1 MLHFADNS
9 LNSFYIQ
16 DLCRRHSVGENMAG
30 ISTLGI
36 GSNLDLNVQMDQ
48 LEAMERRRL
57 EPLTTQKASYD
68 AQISAFGKMQSSL
81 EKLKKAAEDLKK
93 YGDISTTKVNGEYK
107 AFDVKTDGKAV
118 AGVHDV
124 TVERLAKAQTIATKG
139 QKDNKELL
147 GNGAKERTITITQ
160 PSQKEDKDKIVI
172 KLDNEHTSLI
182 EIADAINKTDKGVS
196 ASVIKDKDN
205 IYHLVVTSKKEGS
218 ENRISINVE
227 GDDKLADI
235 LNVESVIDENGVVT
249 LKNAD
254 TIGMEQ
260 KVPPQTA
267 LLEID
272 GFKLESQTNEAKDLF
287 PGLTLTLKKESEDGK
302 AGHLIVSE
310 DIEPAKGKIKAW
322 VDAYNEF
329 QTLAKELT
337 KYTPTEKGTAPDKSN
352 GPLIGDSTL
361 RMIQSTL
368 RTQVRMPQASGDIDT
383 LSKMG
388 IKQKLDGTLEID
400 NKVLDKVLKENP
412 SSVKV
417 FFAGDG
423 KETGFGTENFNYLKD
438 TLDSKE
444 GTLHNATDG
453 IQKKKKSLDK
463 RIEQTNKQIE
473 NTMDMYR
480 RQFQNLDKMMTSLNS
495 TSNSLGR
502 LLG

>member
-1 MLHFADNS
+1 
-9 LNSFYIQ
+9 
-16 DLCRRHSVGENMAG
+16 MAG

-36 GSNLDLNVQMDQ
+36 GANLDLNVQMDQ
-48 LEAMERRRL
+48 IEAMERRRL
-57 EPLTTQKASYD
+57 DPLTTQKASYD
-68 AQISAFGKMQSSL
+68 AQISAYGKMQSSL

-93 YGDISTTKVNGEYK
+93 YGDISTTKVTGEYK

-124 TVERLAKAQTIATKG
+124 VVKQMAKAQTIATKG
-139 QKDNKELL
+139 QSDNKAML
-147 GNGAKERTITITQ
+147 GSSDKERTITITQ

-196 ASVIKDKDN
+196 ASIIKDKTN
-205 IYHLVVTSKKEGS
+205 QYHLVITSKKEGTD
-218 ENRISINVE
+218 NRISIKVD
-227 GDDKLADI
+227 GDDKLANL
-235 LNVESVIDENGVVT
+235 LNVDSVLTQVDGKDVVST
-249 LKNAD
+249 SGSQMDQMVA
-254 TIGMEQ
+254 
-260 KVPPQTA
+260 PQNA
-267 LLEID
+267 LLNID
-272 GFKLESQTNEAKDLF
+272 GFELESQTNEAKDLF

-302 AGHLIVSE
+302 ADHLIVSE
-310 DIEPAKGKIKAW
+310 DIEPAKAKIKAW

-329 QTLAKELT
+329 QTLASELT
-337 KYTPTEKGTAPDKSN
+337 KYTPTERGTEPSKTN

-368 RTQVRMPQASGDIDT
+368 RTQVRAPQDSGELNL

-400 NKVLDKVLKENP
+400 NKKLDAALKENP

-444 GTLHNATDG
+444 GSLHNATDG

-473 NTMDMYR
+473 NTMDLYR
-480 RQFQNLDKMMTSLNS
+480 RQFQNLDKMMSSLNS
-495 TSNSLGR
+495 TTNSLGR

>member
-1 MLHFADNS
+1 
-9 LNSFYIQ
+9 
-16 DLCRRHSVGENMAG
+16 MAG

-36 GSNLDLNVQMDQ
+36 GANLDLNVQMDQ

-57 EPLTTQKASYD
+57 DPLTAQKASYD

-93 YGDISTTKVNGEYK
+93 YGDISTTKVTGEYK

-147 GNGAKERTITITQ
+147 GNGAAERTITITQ
-160 PSQKEDKDKIVI
+160 PSQKENKDKIVI

-205 IYHLVVTSKKEGS
+205 VYHLVVTSKKEGT

-227 GDDKLADI
+227 GDDKLAGI
-235 LNVESVIDENGVVT
+235 LNVDSVVDDKGKVT
-249 LKNAD
+249 LAG
-254 TIGMEQ
+254 TTGMEQ

-272 GFKLESQTNEAKDLF
+272 GFQLESQTNEAKDLF

-302 AGHLIVSE
+302 ADHLIVSE
-310 DIEPAKGKIKAW
+310 DIEPAKAKIKAW

-329 QTLAKELT
+329 QTLATELT

-361 RMIQSTL
+361 RSIQSQL
-368 RTQVRMPQASGDIDT
+368 RTQVRTTQNSGE
-383 LSKMG
+383 LNLLNKMG
-388 IKQKLDGTLEID
+388 IKQKLDGTLEIED
-400 NKVLDKVLKENP
+400 KKLDKALKENP

-423 KETGFGTENFNYLKD
+423 KETGLGTQNFNFLKD
-438 TLDSKE
+438 TLDNKE

-473 NTMDMYR
+473 NTMEQHR
-480 RQFQNLDKMMTSLNS
+480 RQFQNLDKMMSSLNS

>member
-1 MLHFADNS
+1 
-9 LNSFYIQ
+9 
-16 DLCRRHSVGENMAG
+16 MAG

-36 GSNLDLNVQMDQ
+36 GANLDLNVQMDQ

-57 EPLTTQKASYD
+57 DPLTQQKASYD

-93 YGDISTTKVNGEYK
+93 YEDISTTKVSGEYK

-124 TVERLAKAQTIATKG
+124 KVNQLAKAQTIATKDIP
-139 QKDNKELL
+139 DNKKLL
-147 GNGAKERTITITQ
+147 GNGNKERTITITQ

-196 ASVIKDKDN
+196 ASVIKDKN
-205 IYHLVVTSKKEGS
+205 NQYHLVVTSKKAGTD
-218 ENRISINVE
+218 NRMSINVS
-227 GDDKLADI
+227 GDDELAKI
-235 LNVESVIDENGVVT
+235 LNVESEIDSTGNVIIKDKAT
-249 LKNAD
+249 S
-254 TIGMEQ
+254 GMEQ
-260 KVPPQTA
+260 KVPPQNA
-267 LLEID
+267 LLTID
-272 GFKLESQTNEAKDLF
+272 GFDLESQTNEAKDLF
-287 PGLTLTLKKESEDGK
+287 PGLTLSLKKESEDGK
-302 AGHLIVSE
+302 SEHLIISE

-337 KYTPTEKGTAPDKSN
+337 KYTPTEKGTAPDKTN

-361 RMIQSTL
+361 RAIQSTL
-368 RTQVRMPQASGDIDT
+368 RTQVRSPQDSGE
-383 LSKMG
+383 LNLLNKMG

-400 NKVLDKVLKENP
+400 NKKLDAALKDNP

-423 KETGFGTENFNYLKD
+423 EKTGFATENFNFLKD

-453 IQKKKKSLDK
+453 VEKKKKSIDK

-473 NTMDMYR
+473 NTMDIYR
-480 RQFQNLDKMMTSLNS
+480 RQFQNLDKMMSSLNS
-495 TSNSLGR
+495 TSSSLGR

>member
-1 MLHFADNS
+1 
-9 LNSFYIQ
+9 
-16 DLCRRHSVGENMAG
+16 MAG

-36 GSNLDLNVQMDQ
+36 GANLDLNVQMDQ
-48 LEAMERRRL
+48 LEAMEKRRL
-57 EPLTTQKASYD
+57 DPLTQQKASYD

-93 YGDISTTKVNGEYK
+93 YQDISTTKVNGEYK

-124 TVERLAKAQTIATKG
+124 VVNQLAKAQTIATKG
-139 QKDNKELL
+139 HSDNKQLL
-147 GNGAKERTITITQ
+147 GSSAKERTITITQ

-172 KLDNEHTSLI
+172 KLDAGSTSLI

-205 IYHLVVTSKKEGS
+205 QYHLVVTSKKAGTDS
-218 ENRISINVE
+218 RISINVE
-227 GDDKLADI
+227 GDNELAKI
-235 LNVESVIDENGVVT
+235 LNVESEIDAKGNVT
-249 LKNAD
+249 IKNEAAS
-254 TIGMEQ
+254 GMEQ
-260 KVPPQTA
+260 KVPPQNA
-267 LLEID
+267 ELIID
-272 GFKLESQTNEAKDLF
+272 GFELESQTNEAKDLF
-287 PGLTLTLKKESEDGK
+287 PGLTLSLKKESEDGK
-302 AGHLIVSE
+302 SDHLIISE
-310 DIEPAKGKIKAW
+310 DIEPAKAKIKAW

-337 KYTPTEKGTAPDKSN
+337 KYTPTKNGTTPDKTN

-361 RMIQSTL
+361 RTIQSTL
-368 RTQVRMPQASGDIDT
+368 RTQVRSPQDSGE
-383 LSKMG
+383 LNLLNKMG

-400 NKVLDKVLKENP
+400 SKKLDSALKDNP

-423 KETGFGTENFNYLKD
+423 EKTGFATENFNFLKE
-438 TLDSKE
+438 TLDTKE

-453 IQKKKKSLDK
+453 VQRKKKSLDK

-473 NTMDMYR
+473 NTMDMHR
-480 RQFQNLDKMMTSLNS
+480 RQFQNLDKMMSSLNS
-495 TSNSLGR
+495 TTNSLGR

>member
-1 MLHFADNS
+1 
-9 LNSFYIQ
+9 
-16 DLCRRHSVGENMAG
+16 MAG

-124 TVERLAKAQTIATKG
+124 LVTRLAKAQTIATQG
-139 QKDNKELL
+139 QTDNKKLL
-147 GNGAKERTITITQ
+147 GSDASERTITITQ
-160 PSQKEDKDKIVI
+160 PSQKEAKDKIVI
-172 KLDNEHTSLI
+172 KLDKESTSLI
-182 EIADAINKTDKGVS
+182 EIADAINKTDKGVT
-196 ASVIKDKDN
+196 ASVIKDKN
-205 IYHLVVTSKKEGS
+205 NEYHLVVTSKKEGT
-218 ENRISINVE
+218 ENRISIKVD
-227 GDDKLADI
+227 GDDELAKI
-235 LNVESVIDENGVVT
+235 LNVESVMDDKGVVT
-249 LKNAD
+249 LNTDKD
-254 TIGMEQ
+254 SGMVQ
-260 KVPPQTA
+260 KVAPQTA

-272 GFKLESQTNEAKDLF
+272 GFELESQTNEAKDLF
-287 PGLTLTLKKESEDGK
+287 PGLTLTLKKESENNK
-302 AGHLIVSE
+302 ADHLIVSE
-310 DIEPAKGKIKAW
+310 DIEPAKVKIKAW

-329 QTLAKELT
+329 QTLASELT

-361 RMIQSTL
+361 RGIQSTL
-368 RTQVRMPQASGDIDT
+368 RSQVRTAQDSGEMN
-383 LSKMG
+383 LLNKMG

-400 NKVLDKVLKENP
+400 NKVLDKALKENP
-412 SSVKV
+412 TSVKV

-423 KETGFGTENFNYLKD
+423 EKTGFGTQNFNFLKD

-473 NTMDMYR
+473 NTMDLHR

>member
-1 MLHFADNS
+1 
-9 LNSFYIQ
+9 
-16 DLCRRHSVGENMAG
+16 MAG

-302 AGHLIVSE
+302 ADHLIVSE

-438 TLDSKE
+438 T
-444 GTLHNATDG
+444 
-453 IQKKKKSLDK
+453 
-463 RIEQTNKQIE
+463 
-473 NTMDMYR
+473 
-480 RQFQNLDKMMTSLNS
+480 
-495 TSNSLGR
+495 
-502 LLG
+502 

>member
-1 MLHFADNS
+1 
-9 LNSFYIQ
+9 
-16 DLCRRHSVGENMAG
+16 MAG

-36 GSNLDLNVQMDQ
+36 GANLDLNVQMDQ

-57 EPLTTQKASYD
+57 DPLTAQKASYD

-93 YGDISTTKVNGEYK
+93 YGDISTTKVTGEYK

-147 GNGAKERTITITQ
+147 GNGAAERTITITQ
-160 PSQKEDKDKIVI
+160 PSQKENKDKIVI

-205 IYHLVVTSKKEGS
+205 VYHLVVTSKKEGT

-227 GDDKLADI
+227 GDDKLAGI
-235 LNVESVIDENGVVT
+235 LNVDSVVDDKGNVT
-249 LKNAD
+249 LAG
-254 TIGMEQ
+254 TTGMEQ

-272 GFKLESQTNEAKDLF
+272 GFQLESQTNEAKDLF

-302 AGHLIVSE
+302 ADHLIVSE
-310 DIEPAKGKIKAW
+310 DIEPAKAKIKAW

-329 QTLAKELT
+329 QTLATELT

-361 RMIQSTL
+361 RSIQSQL
-368 RTQVRMPQASGDIDT
+368 RTQVRTTQDSGE
-383 LSKMG
+383 LNLLNKMG
-388 IKQKLDGTLEID
+388 IKQKLDGTLEIED
-400 NKVLDKVLKENP
+400 KKLDKALKENP

-423 KETGFGTENFNYLKD
+423 KETGLGTQNFNFLKD
-438 TLDSKE
+438 TLDNKE

-473 NTMDMYR
+473 NTMEQHR
-480 RQFQNLDKMMTSLNS
+480 RQFQNLDKMMSSLNS

>member
-1 MLHFADNS
+1 
-9 LNSFYIQ
+9 
-16 DLCRRHSVGENMAG
+16 MAG

-93 YGDISTTKVNGEYK
+93 YGDISTTKVTGEYK
-107 AFDVKTDGKAV
+107 AFDVKTNGKAV

-124 TVERLAKAQTIATKG
+124 LVTRLAKAQTIATQG
-139 QKDNKELL
+139 QTDNKKLL
-147 GNGAKERTITITQ
+147 GSDADERTITIIQ
-160 PSQKEDKDKIVI
+160 PSQKEAKDKIVI
-172 KLDNEHTSLI
+172 KLDKESTSLI
-182 EIADAINKTDKGVS
+182 EIADAINKADKGVT
-196 ASVIKDKDN
+196 ASVIKDKN
-205 IYHLVVTSKKEGS
+205 NEYHLVVTSKKEGT
-218 ENRISINVE
+218 ENRISIKVD
-227 GDDKLADI
+227 GDDELAKI
-235 LNVESVIDENGVVT
+235 LNVESVIDDKGIVT
-249 LKNAD
+249 LNTDKDN
-254 TIGMEQ
+254 GMVQ
-260 KVPPQTA
+260 KVAPQTA

-272 GFKLESQTNEAKDLF
+272 GFELESQTNETKELF

-302 AGHLIVSE
+302 ADHLIVSE

-337 KYTPTEKGTAPDKSN
+337 KYTPTEKGTAPDKTN

-361 RMIQSTL
+361 RMIQNTL
-368 RTQVRMPQASGDIDT
+368 RTQVRTPQNSGEMNLLNKI
-383 LSKMG
+383 G
-388 IKQKLDGTLEID
+388 ITQKLDGTLEIED
-400 NKVLDKVLKENP
+400 KKLDKALKENP
-412 SSVKV
+412 TSVKV

-423 KETGFGTENFNYLKD
+423 KEIGFGTENFNFLKD

-453 IQKKKKSLDK
+453 IQKKKKNLDK

-473 NTMDMYR
+473 NTMDIYR

>member
-1 MLHFADNS
+1 
-9 LNSFYIQ
+9 
-16 DLCRRHSVGENMAG
+16 MAG

-36 GSNLDLNVQMDQ
+36 GANLDLNVQMDQ
-48 LEAMERRRL
+48 LEAMEKRRL
-57 EPLTTQKASYD
+57 DPLTQQKASYD

-81 EKLKKAAEDLKK
+81 EKLKKAAEDIKK
-93 YGDISTTKVNGEYK
+93 YEDISTTKVNGEYK
-107 AFDVKTDGKAV
+107 SFDVKTDGKAV

-124 TVERLAKAQTIATKG
+124 KVTQLAKAQTIATKDIP
-139 QKDNKELL
+139 DNKKLL
-147 GNGAKERTITITQ
+147 GNGAAERTITITQ

-196 ASVIKDKDN
+196 ASVIKDKTN
-205 IYHLVVTSKKEGS
+205 QYHLVVTAKKAGTD
-218 ENRISINVE
+218 NRMSINVS
-227 GDDKLADI
+227 GDDELAKI
-235 LNVESVIDENGVVT
+235 LNVESEIDSTGNVT
-249 LKNAD
+249 IKDKA
-254 TIGMEQ
+254 TSGMEQ
-260 KVPPQTA
+260 KVPPQNA
-267 LLEID
+267 QLIID
-272 GFKLESQTNEAKDLF
+272 GFELESQTNEAKDLF
-287 PGLTLTLKKESEDGK
+287 PGLTLSLKKESEDGK
-302 AGHLIVSE
+302 SEHLIISE
-310 DIEPAKGKIKAW
+310 DIEPAKAKIKAW

-337 KYTPTEKGTAPDKSN
+337 KYTPTEKGTAPDKTN

-361 RMIQSTL
+361 RVIQSTL
-368 RTQVRMPQASGDIDT
+368 RTQVRTPQNSGELNL

-400 NKVLDKVLKENP
+400 NKKLDSALKDNP

-423 KETGFGTENFNYLKD
+423 KETGFATENFNFLKD

-453 IQKKKKSLDK
+453 VQKKKKSIDK

-473 NTMDMYR
+473 NTMDIYR
-480 RQFQNLDKMMTSLNS
+480 RQFQNLDKMMSSLNS
-495 TSNSLGR
+495 TSSSLGR

>member
-1 MLHFADNS
+1 
-9 LNSFYIQ
+9 
-16 DLCRRHSVGENMAG
+16 MAG

-93 YGDISTTKVNGEYK
+93 YGDISTTKVTGEYK

-124 TVERLAKAQTIATKG
+124 LVTRLAKAQTIASQG
-139 QKDNKELL
+139 QTDNKKLL
-147 GNGAKERTITITQ
+147 GSDADERTITITQ
-160 PSQKEDKDKIVI
+160 PSQKESKDKIVI
-172 KLDNEHTSLI
+172 KLDKESTSLI
-182 EIADAINKTDKGVS
+182 EIADAINKTDKGVT
-196 ASVIKDKDN
+196 ASVIKDKN
-205 IYHLVVTSKKEGS
+205 NEYHLVVTSKKEGT
-218 ENRISINVE
+218 ENRISINVD
-227 GDDKLADI
+227 GDDELAKI
-235 LNVESVIDENGVVT
+235 LNVESVMDDKGVVT
-249 LKNAD
+249 LNTDKD
-254 TIGMEQ
+254 SGMVQ
-260 KVPPQTA
+260 KVAPQTA

-272 GFKLESQTNEAKDLF
+272 GFELESQTNEAKDLF
-287 PGLTLTLKKESEDGK
+287 PGLTLTLKKESEEGK
-302 AGHLIVSE
+302 ADHLIVSE

-329 QTLAKELT
+329 QNLARELT
-337 KYTPTEKGTAPDKSN
+337 KYTPTEKGTAPDKTN

-368 RTQVRMPQASGDIDT
+368 RTQVRVPQASGEIDT
-383 LSKMG
+383 LGKMG